1 MARITKV
8 VPTPAKNMRALDAMA
23 VTPDM
28 ATNARLSLAFLD
40 PETKQWKPAGFFEGL
55 TNAARDRRSLAGA

>member
-1 MARITKV
+1 
-8 VPTPAKNMRALDAMA
+8 MA